1 MCARGG
7 GGLLRERMALT
18 ARLWDA
24 GVRAE
29 LLPAATPSLTAQYE
43 YAHARGIAWLAILAA
58 DTLHAADTVRVGGPG
73 TPCGHSAAASTL
85 RLSWAEVGLCKA
97 LMIDASGCWC
107 ADGGR
112 RKSHMA

>member
-29 LLPAATPSLTAQYE
+29 LLPAAAPSLKAQYE
-43 YAHARGIAWLAILAA
+43 YAHARGIVWLAILAA
-58 DTLHAADTVRVGGPG
+58 DTLHAADTVRVSGPG
-73 TPCGHSAAASTL
+73 TPCGRSAAASTL
-85 RLSWAEVGLCKA
+85 RLSRELGLSEA
-97 LMIDASGCWC
+97 PITYASGCWY
-107 ADGGR
+107 ADGAR
-112 RKSHMA
+112 HKSHMP

>member
-29 LLPAATPSLTAQYE
+29 LLPAAAPSLTAQYE
-43 YAHARGIAWLAILAA
+43 YAHARGIVWLAILAA
-58 DTLHAADTVRVGGPG
+58 DTLHAADTVRVRGPG
-73 TPCGHSAAASTL
+73 LPCGHTVAASTL
-85 RLSWAEVGLCKA
+85 RLSKELGLSKPPVRH
-97 LMIDASGCWC
+97 ASGCWC
-107 ADGGR
+107 ADGDR
-112 RKSHMA
+112 YKSHMP